1 MVVNRPSLN
10 LLKFPTYPRHIRLR
24 QQLLL
29 RPAKEPNASVGLTHK
44 RLSVEID
51 TVI

>member
-1 MVVNRPSLN
+1 MVVDRPSPN

-29 RPAKEPNASVGLTHK
+29 RPKEPNASVGLTHK
-44 RLSVEID
+44 RLSEETD